1 MFRANATDSSNQ
13 VSEIRSSFVKK
24 YIKDRAN
31 APVNITK
38 SELEQYLEEP
48 QFPFLKQKMSYLL
61 IFSIGGN
68 IISQSF

>member
-31 APVNITK
+31 VPVNITK
-38 SELEQYLEEP
+38 SELEQYLEEL

>member
-38 SELEQYLEEP
+38 SELEQYLEEL